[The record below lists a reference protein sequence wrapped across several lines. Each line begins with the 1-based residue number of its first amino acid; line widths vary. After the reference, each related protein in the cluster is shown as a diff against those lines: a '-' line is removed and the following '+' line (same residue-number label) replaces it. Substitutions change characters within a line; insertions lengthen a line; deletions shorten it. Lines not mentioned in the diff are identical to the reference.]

1 MLTSF
6 RLATLA
12 SFLTALAVGN
22 RARSSGS
29 ASAAITTACRCAAA
43 GRSPGQNGG
52 PATHPVQHGH
62 GVATGGVAIV
72 DLSYVLKNHA
82 GFNQRLEELRREAE
96 AAQADLTA
104 KRDAVQKLIVQLD
117 DFQRGSPDYKKL
129 EEEIT
134 KRQANLQVDLN
145 ITKKKFAETEAK
157 VYYEAYQQVAAE
169 IKSYADAAHINLVL
183 KFNGD
188 PVNKDSPEEIQR
200 EMLSLVLYYNQAIDI
215 TPIVLERLKG
225 QPGRQGPAPSSAQ
238 RPGVPPH
245 AARSNVDDGRANVT
259 FVSCFF
265 PVLSSLDEPDVHST
279 TATHHRNVGGRRRL
293 WILERSRR
301 PRRASAC
308 AAGYGSRIR
317 PPRSGEAA
325 TDRGHGGQSSRDAA
339 PHHAT
344 RRRR

>member
-1 MLTSF
+1 M
-6 RLATLA
+6 
-12 SFLTALAVGN
+12 
-22 RARSSGS
+22 
-29 ASAAITTACRCAAA
+29 
-43 GRSPGQNGG
+43 
-52 PATHPVQHGH
+52 
-62 GVATGGVAIV
+62 AIV

-82 GFNQRLEELRREAE
+82 GFNQRLEESRREAE

-238 RPGVPPH
+238 RPGVPPQ
-245 AARSNVDDGRANVT
+245 
-259 FVSCFF
+259 
-265 PVLSSLDEPDVHST
+265 
-279 TATHHRNVGGRRRL
+279 
-293 WILERSRR
+293 RR
-301 PRRASAC
+301 P
-308 AAGYGSRIR
+308 
-317 PPRSGEAA
+317 
-325 TDRGHGGQSSRDAA
+325 Q
-339 PHHAT
+339 
-344 RRRR
+344 